1 MNKPK
6 VSIVIPVY
14 NGSDYMREAIDSAL
28 GQTYENCEVI
38 VVNDG
43 STDHTEEI
51 ALSYG
56 DKIRYFSK
64 ENGGVSTALNLGIE
78 NMTGE
83 YFCYLPHDDMF
94 HPDKIR
100 IQMEAILKGGDEMSI
115 VWSGWNYYHQNT
127 RKKQPVI
134 LPPWC
139 LKDRLTQGTYPLFFS
154 FVNTVTVLFSKKYFD
169 IVGKFDPQLYT
180 SQDYDMW
187 FRIFRLHDTIYID
200 QKLVDYREHDKQ
212 GTQADPQFIE
222 NCIEQAMDM
231 MKKISKE
238 EIQHAFGSEYA
249 FYSSLIEHYRMMNWG
264 KCLDYAKKQLKRVQE
279 PEEAEIAR
287 KQLAD
292 NLHKTTGTE
301 EIILYGAGKNG
312 QRLVRQLQN
321 RGIEITAW
329 CDSDSS
335 KHGQMIEGKRC
346 LSLEEIDRQ
355 KYLIIITIDHPEE
368 LKKQLMDQGY
378 QCVTDYYEIADILY
392 QVLPDKEKL
401 LHKDEYALH

>member
-139 LKDRLTQGTYPLFFS
+139 LKEKLTQGTYPLFFS

-169 IVGKFDPQLYT
+169 IVGRFDPKLYT

-200 QKLVDYREHDKQ
+200 QSLVDYREHEKQ
-212 GTQADPQFIE
+212 GTQSDPQFIK

-249 FYSSLIEHYRMMNWG
+249 FYSNLTEHYCMMNWG
-264 KCLDYAKKQLKRVQE
+264 KCLDYAKKQMERVRE
-279 PEEAEIAR
+279 PEEAETAR
-287 KQLAD
+287 KQLVD
-292 NLHKTTGTE
+292 NLHKTAGTE

-335 KHGQMIEGKRC
+335 KQGKMIEGKRC
-346 LSLEEIDRQ
+346 LSLEQIDRQ
-355 KYLIIITIDHPEE
+355 KCLIIITIDHPHE
-368 LKKQLMDQGY
+368 LKKQLMAQGY
-378 QCVTDYYEIADILY
+378 QCVTDYYEIADMLY
-392 QVLPDKEKL
+392 QVLPDKEEL